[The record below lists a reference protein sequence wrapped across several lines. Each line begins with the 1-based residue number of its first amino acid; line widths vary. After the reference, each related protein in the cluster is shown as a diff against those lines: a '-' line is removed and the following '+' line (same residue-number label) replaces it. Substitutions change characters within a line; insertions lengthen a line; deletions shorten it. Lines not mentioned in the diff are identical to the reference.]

1 MNQTEEPWTTVRQ
14 VLAVN
19 EDKCLLVGGAIAN
32 RKGDVKEGMYHVLYS
47 DGREEY
53 VDDFAG

>member
-19 EDKCLLVGGAIAN
+19 EDKCLLVGGYLAS

-53 VDDFAG
+53 VNTPA